1 MYPTISE
8 YISSILDAEDNLAN
22 RKSLRPVLDSSGN
35 PVMSSGN
42 YAVVFKMVDTDNGE
56 NYAMKCFL
64 RDQEG
69 REESYLRICEELKY
83 VESSYLV
90 NVEYLPG
97 ELFVDSKN
105 SKEEE
110 FPVLLMEWVEG
121 RTLGEYVSANYSN
134 HNKMCQL
141 SWRFSRM
148 ASWLLA
154 QDFAHGDL
162 KPDNIIVKENG
173 SLVLVDYDG
182 MYVPS
187 MKGSPAREMGSP
199 NFRHPSRTM
208 KDFDGHIDDFALAV
222 LGLTLKVLSLS
233 PDSFPAIKDNDYSLF
248 GERNYLNLSKAT
260 GCEYV
265 KPELNDPDVQKLWGI
280 FLIALSEKQLSS
292 VSFRL
297 PVLELPPSATLRPSS
312 ETFSVKGV
320 SFKMIYVAGGTFTMG
335 ATPEQGSDAW
345 DREKPAHSVTLD
357 GYSIGETEVTQALWT
372 AVMGSNP
379 SLHKG
384 DGYPVECVSWL
395 DCQDFIKKMNSL
407 TGRTF
412 RLPTE
417 AEWEFAARGGTLSR
431 GYKYAGSDN
440 LSDVAWYDGNSGNHT
455 NAVKTKFP
463 NELGLYDMSGNV
475 WEWCNDWCSG
485 YTASSQTNP
494 MGPSS
499 GSRRVYRGGSYVG
512 SARSCR
518 VSYRG
523 CHGPSDSGYHLG
535 LRLAL

>member
-1 MYPTISE
+1 
-8 YISSILDAEDNLAN
+8 
-22 RKSLRPVLDSSGN
+22 
-35 PVMSSGN
+35 MSSGN
-42 YAVVFKMVDTDNGE
+42 FAVVFKMVDSTDGR

-69 REESYLRICEELKY
+69 REENYLRICEELQY
-83 VESSYLV
+83 VEASYLLGID
-90 NVEYLPG
+90 YLPR
-97 ELFVDSKN
+97 ELFVDTHN
-105 SKEEE
+105 SDEEE
-110 FPVLLMEWVEG
+110 FPVLVMEWAEG
-121 RTLGEYVSANYSN
+121 VTLSSYISDHYLDSQ
-134 HNKMCQL
+134 MMSRL
-141 SWRFSRM
+141 SFSFSKM
-148 ASWLLA
+148 ASWLLN
-154 QDFAHGDL
+154 QDFAHGDI
-162 KPDNIIVKENG
+162 KPDNIIVRENG
-173 SLVLVDYDG
+173 SLALVDYDG

-187 MKGSPAREMGSP
+187 MRGTKAKENGSP
-199 NFRHPSRTM
+199 NFRHPSRTTN
-208 KDFDGHIDDFALAV
+208 DFDKHIDDFALAV
-222 LGLTLKVLSLS
+222 LSLTLKVLSLR
-233 PDSFPAIKDNDYSLF
+233 PDSYAAIQANDYCLF
-248 GERNYLNLSKAT
+248 GERDYLNLAGAT
-260 GCEYV
+260 GRSYV
-265 KPELNDPDVQKLWGI
+265 ESRLSDSDVQKLWGF
-280 FLIALSEKQLSS
+280 FLVALSEKKLPA

-297 PVLELPPSATLRPSS
+297 SNPKLSVASPVQIRQKSPSS
-312 ETFSVKGV
+312 ETFTVKGV
-320 SFKMIYVAGGTFTMG
+320 TFKMIYVAGGTFAMG

-379 SLHKG
+379 SRHKG
-384 DGYPVECVSWL
+384 DGYPVECVSWF
-395 DCQDFIKKMNSL
+395 DCQDFIKKLNSL